1 MEKVNSMKDRLMEI
15 ILAKSFQ
22 YSEEPTFKLVSGG
35 VSNFYFNCK
44 PTMLDPEGK
53 ELIGRLIFSRIRE
66 LQVAGIGG
74 LELGSVPISSAVS
87 LISQLEGQPIKE
99 FIVRKEKKDHG
110 IPAKV
115 EGEWDAGEKVVV
127 VDDVITTG
135 GSTIKAI
142 EAVQKL
148 GLEVA
153 KVVVLVDRE
162 EMNGRQNIE
171 KLCPQVEPLIKRTE
185 VMALYK
191 ERIAQSAKRGAQE

>member
-1 MEKVNSMKDRLMEI
+1 MKKRLMEI
-15 ILAKSFQ
+15 VLENSFQ
-22 YSEEPTFKLVSGG
+22 YAAEPIYKLVSGG

-53 ELIGRLIFSRIRE
+53 ELIGRLIFSRLKNLE
-66 LQVAGIGG
+66 VVAIGG

-87 LISQLEGQPIKE
+87 LISQLEGSPVRE

-115 EGEWDAGEKVVV
+115 EGQLVAGEKVVV

-142 EAVQKL
+142 EAVRKL
-148 GLEVA
+148 GLQVEMVI
-153 KVVVLVDRE
+153 VLVDRE
-162 EMNGRQNIE
+162 EMNGKQNIQQH
-171 KLCPQVEPLIKRTE
+171 CPHVDALIRRTE
-185 VMALYK
+185 IMELYK
-191 ERIAQSAKRGAQE
+191 KSQT

>member
-1 MEKVNSMKDRLMEI
+1 MKNRLLEI
-15 ILAKSFQ
+15 VLEKSFQ
-22 YSEEPTFKLVSGG
+22 YAEEPIFKLVSGG

-53 ELIGRLIFSRIRE
+53 ELIGRLVFARIRDLE
-66 LQVAGIGG
+66 VSGIGG

-87 LISQLEGQPIKE
+87 LISQLEGKPIKE

-115 EGEWDAGEKVVV
+115 EGDFSQGERVVV

-142 EAVQKL
+142 EAVEGL
-148 GLEVA
+148 GLKVA

-171 KLCPQVEPLIKRTE
+171 KLCPEVEALITRSE
-185 VMALYK
+185 VMELYK
-191 ERIAQSAKRGAQE
+191 RRKAHSGNPVPR